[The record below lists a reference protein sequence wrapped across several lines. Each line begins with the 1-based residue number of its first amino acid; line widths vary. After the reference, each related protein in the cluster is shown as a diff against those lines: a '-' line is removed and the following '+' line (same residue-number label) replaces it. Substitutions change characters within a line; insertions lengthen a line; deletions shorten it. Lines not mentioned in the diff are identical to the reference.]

1 MEVRGQRLGV
11 SSLLP
16 PWVVGMELRSS
27 VFRSSHFCLLSHLVA
42 TSFLLLKSKIVVNS
56 TTWVFEQR
64 IELPLSVLAYLG
76 YLGKVSLRS
85 KGQICCYPI

>member
-1 MEVRGQRLGV
+1 
-11 SSLLP
+11 
-16 PWVVGMELRSS
+16 
-27 VFRSSHFCLLSHLVA
+27 
-42 TSFLLLKSKIVVNS
+42 VNS